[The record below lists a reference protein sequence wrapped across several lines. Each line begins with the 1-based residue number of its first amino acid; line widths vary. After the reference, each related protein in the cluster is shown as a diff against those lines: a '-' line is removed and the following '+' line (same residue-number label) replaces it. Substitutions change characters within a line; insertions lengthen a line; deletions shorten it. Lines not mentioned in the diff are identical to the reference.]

1 MAGTWVKSCWCFLP
15 SVGKHPFYGLHM
27 PSKPLQLPPLCMYIV
42 NVLPPLQHSSSQ
54 SEKSIHRG
62 TMWRSEASATPR
74 FQFFHAPQFSFPRWS
89 YPPWSAL
96 GFIAGVTKLKLWS
109 VWKVYW
115 ACTSWVLGVTEY
127 IDSLYGEHRDHGDH
141 GNNWWSYILTRWWP
155 PGGGRSV
162 RFGALT
168 TMLQVLILIQIQ
180 IQMQIKLKYR

>member
-1 MAGTWVKSCWCFLP
+1 MSSPPFNIPRHNLRKVSIEAQCGDLKHQRPQDSSFSTLP
-15 SVGKHPFYGLHM
+15 NLV
-27 PSKPLQLPPLCMYIV
+27 
-42 NVLPPLQHSSSQ
+42 
-54 SEKSIHRG
+54 
-62 TMWRSEASATPR
+62 
-74 FQFFHAPQFSFPRWS
+74 FHAGRTLRGPRW
-89 YPPWSAL
+89 AL
-96 GFIAGVTKLKLWS
+96 LLGVTKLKLWS